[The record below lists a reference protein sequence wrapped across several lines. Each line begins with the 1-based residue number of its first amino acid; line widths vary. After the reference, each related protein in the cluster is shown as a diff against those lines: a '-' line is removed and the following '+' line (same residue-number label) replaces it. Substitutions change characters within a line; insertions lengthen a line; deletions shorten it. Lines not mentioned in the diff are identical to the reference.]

1 MLRSLYSVTKNR
13 IIEIISGLRDANDV
27 QFEDEPAIEEA
38 LLTWKKTAG
47 DFTDCLIGAKNRRL
61 GCLATVTSDLRATKL
76 AGFVAA

>member
-13 IIEIISGLRDANDV
+13 IIEIISGLLDANDV

-47 DFTDCLIGAKNRRL
+47 DFTDCLIGTKSWRL
-61 GCLATVTSDLRATKL
+61 GCLATATSDLRATKL